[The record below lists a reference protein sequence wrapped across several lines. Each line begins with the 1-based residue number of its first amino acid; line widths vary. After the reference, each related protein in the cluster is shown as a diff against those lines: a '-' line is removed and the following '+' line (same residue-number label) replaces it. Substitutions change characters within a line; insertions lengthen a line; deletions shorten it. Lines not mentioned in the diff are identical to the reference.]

1 VGVARNQRTRR
12 DRRIGRGA
20 TMGIEGLSSQYS
32 LEQFYAGLSSDRER
46 AFHKTVRDVTA
57 ALAERFRLRDSL
69 RDVHAAVEQALVA
82 LRKID
87 MAVDGVAES
96 LAPEDACVGVFRR
109 KWFEAAPLTEHVRRV
124 GFFST
129 HPADLLPWVRWF
141 LLVENYH
148 RTDPVH
154 HDRRLDRLRFLKT
167 ENPHAPCITYEDVL
181 LWLEHQLLAHE
192 REPLSVV
199 AQRCAGQLQNRLDET
214 LRPHTTLEAFFFVLL
229 RCHQFCLA
237 ETMTEDDAR
246 RLQTVLGW
254 RRFLSL
260 TDLMLVVIHRVI
272 DREPLPDAVTV
283 LDELMGEGFQI
294 RHASFKDPYEADV
307 VPAED
312 TARFEETTIR
322 LFGSVHELHGSLE
335 RDCAA
340 VFQNWQAHRVKVL
353 NELEEEIRELREMI
367 ASPLPRKHLIGRTI
381 RLFTSWCLAFM
392 KPAKDAREDGPAE
405 DGVKALIDR
414 VRAAFPEGLVKA
426 LVRQRRGYE
435 LTTRKELALRI
446 ERECRLQ
453 WESFRKRPGARA
465 YGEADFRVA
474 ERVRALAAG
483 PAPPE
488 QGGADAAQYDHI
500 LAGLAEQIRRRTVL
514 NEEVLSSSC
523 VELPVFFPTMG
534 TPLEFVENLRDLVPY
549 EELWERAPSVPKGGP
564 DEAMALYERTLA
576 RFAGAFYRYVV
587 AEGKKQ
593 AGRPLELSLSEIA
606 ELAAVMVP
614 PWGALTEGLM
624 RTAVQKF
631 QNRAVPLFRRRK
643 SPICLDE
650 EELGVHLAHFVIREL
665 KADVRQAAE
674 TGTLA
679 AVRKA
684 VTDESLR
691 IVVPNRVRTFASPE
705 KFLLQWAGIFD
716 ARQGLEDLPR
726 ALAGALP
733 GLDCGA
739 CGESR
744 CAAFA
749 QALLQGRRRVRECVH
764 LSPAGQRPIEAMV
777 QEYLSKTSQGNGF
790 GSAYELFQHPALWRR
805 LPKAHPLR
813 RSVVKVLD
821 VGRQEA
827 RRRVMDRAFRSWQ
840 GLDPKPDLYKRPEP
854 EAFYQ
859 ALVETIGYEATER
872 IRPEECRW
880 LSQHG
885 RIRLEKELEKL
896 EKRTDWLTLERL
908 HISGGPLSREADP
921 ESQALRAYES
931 MAYLHQLDADDRR
944 RLLVHRLES
953 FEEGFS
959 QWWNQDLLA
968 MNHPRYRI
976 DNWEEFSKVIKNAYW
991 HQENFPPP
999 RRVAEELLAH
1009 MEQSGEKEVFF
1020 RDVLSSWVQDLSE
1033 PRDSS
1038 RQRQREAAGIDRRD
1052 IESLSDLRRILARLC
1067 RETRPEAEK
1076 ADFFPSTPS
1085 PARRRIDAVWRAF
1098 QLSPVLFAPN
1108 FSLSDSELTDL
1119 ERRHVRDR
1127 LEGQLPADFSQVPST
1142 AGGLEALV
1150 LGLIGAILEQQDRQR
1165 RLAVLTEEAA
1175 RSEQAEK
1182 LPAEAVRAW
1191 IFEALEADKAPR
1203 QILEK
1208 LLGWFHQAPRWKD
1221 RILVDAL
1228 QKMVSLARWRNLL
1241 ETFPGVV
1248 LEGIPVEEAESYARM
1263 FPRWMERVGEAV
1275 GRLRDFDRERLLHYL
1290 FVLAK
1295 REGDL
1300 DVITALL
1307 REIRETSDVIEAAWL
1322 QFTNDRLTEALPA
1335 PPAKG
1340 LGARYGLLAN
1350 RLKDVAPVHRSLVE
1364 GLSRSE
1370 KPDVAAAVRELQ
1382 LYMRFHMVRD
1392 EAEGMDADA
1401 CFETFWEEG
1410 YNLDGLDREALRHAF
1425 LGEWKNRERW
1435 RKDRVWIMT
1444 MAVARRLASQ
1454 SHELYEADRAFAK
1467 IRQGLLKEDGPEEGR
1482 DVCRRRGIAL
1492 GTVKE
1497 AMYRELSE
1505 LLEKERMD
1513 SFRTRIRQ
1521 IVHEL
1526 DRKRLRIVQS
1536 WFSGSIDRYSVFHV
1550 LRQYQKRAEPP
1561 SDDDFREFFME
1572 QWFQRVDRLRESD
1585 REDRHDRIR
1594 EVDEGFHAVLGVSPL
1609 ALEKEAEKEAAEAWN
1624 AWVREAE
1631 GEIRRRLIVHEASPG
1646 PL

>member
-1 VGVARNQRTRR
+1 MGV
-12 DRRIGRGA
+12 
-20 TMGIEGLSSQYS
+20 EGLSSQYS
-32 LEQFYAGLSSDRER
+32 LEQFYAGLSSDRHR
-46 AFHKTVRDVTA
+46 AFHKTVRNVTA
-57 ALAERFRLRDSL
+57 ALAERFRFRDAL
-69 RDVHAAVEQALVA
+69 RDVHAAVEQAVA
-82 LRKID
+82 SLRKID
-87 MAVDGVAES
+87 MALDG
-96 LAPEDACVGVFRR
+96 APETLTLEDACVGVFRR
-109 KWFEAAPLTEHVRRV
+109 KWFEAAPLTEHARRV

-129 HPADLLPWVRWF
+129 HPTDLLPWVRWF

-167 ENPHAPCITYEDVL
+167 ENPHAPCVTHEDVL
-181 LWLEHQLLAHE
+181 LWLEHQLLIHE
-192 REPLSVV
+192 RDPLSSV
-199 AQRCAGQLQNRLDET
+199 AQRCAGQLHNRLDET
-214 LRPHTTLEAFFFVLL
+214 LRPHTALEAFFFVLL

-283 LDELMGEGFQI
+283 LDELMAEGFQI

-312 TARFEETTIR
+312 TARFEEATIR
-322 LFGSVHELHGSLE
+322 LFGSVHELNGTLE

-340 VFQNWQAHRVKVL
+340 VFQNWQARRGKVL
-353 NELEEEIRELREMI
+353 DELEEEIRELREMI
-367 ASPLPRKHLIGRTI
+367 ANPLPRKHLIGRTI
-381 RLFTSWCLAFM
+381 RLFTSWCLAFV
-392 KPAKDAREDGPAE
+392 KPPKEAGENTLADEGL
-405 DGVKALIDR
+405 KALIDR
-414 VRAAFPEGLVKA
+414 VRAAFPEGLVTA

-435 LTTRKELALRI
+435 LTTRKELALHI

-453 WESFRKRPGARA
+453 WESFRKRPGSRA

-488 QGGADAAQYDHI
+488 QGDAHTAQYDQM
-500 LAGLAEQIRRRTVL
+500 LAGLAEQIRRRAVS
-514 NEEVLSSSC
+514 NEEASSSC
-523 VELPVFFPTMG
+523 LGSPVFFPIMG
-534 TPLEFVENLRDLVPY
+534 TPLEFVENLRNLVPL
-549 EELWERAPSVPKGGP
+549 EALWDWDPWGQKGGSH
-564 DEAMALYERTLA
+564 EAVALYEKTLA
-576 RFAGAFYRYVV
+576 RFAGAFYRFVV

-593 AGRPLELSLSEIA
+593 AGRPLELSLREIP
-606 ELAAVMVP
+606 ELVAVMMP
-614 PWGALTEGLM
+614 PWDVLTEDLM

-643 SPICLDE
+643 NPICLDE
-650 EELGVHLAHFVIREL
+650 EELGVHLAHFLVRDL
-665 KADVRQAAE
+665 KADVKQAAE
-674 TGTLA
+674 TGLLA
-679 AVRKA
+679 EVRKA
-684 VTDESLR
+684 LTDEAYR
-691 IVVPNRVRTFASPE
+691 VVVPGRVRTFASPE
-705 KFLLQWAGIFD
+705 RFLLQWAGIFD
-716 ARQGLEDLPR
+716 SPQGSDTLSR
-726 ALAGALP
+726 AVVGALP

-739 CGESR
+739 CGEGR

-749 QALLQGRRRVRECVH
+749 QGLLQGRRRVRECVH
-764 LSPAGQRPIEAMV
+764 LSPAGQRHIETVV
-777 QEYLSKTSQGNGF
+777 QEHLSKSAQGNVF
-790 GSAYELFQHPALWRR
+790 GSAYELFQDPPLWRR

-813 RSVVKVLD
+813 RSVVRVLD

-827 RRRVMDRAFRSWQ
+827 RRRVMDRAFQRWQ
-840 GLDPKPDLYKRPEP
+840 GLHPKPDLYKRPDP

-872 IRPEECRW
+872 IRPEERRW

-896 EKRTDWLTLERL
+896 EKRADWLTLERL
-908 HISGGPLSREADP
+908 QIAGGPSSREADP
-921 ESQALRAYES
+921 ESQALRAYEA
-931 MAYLHQLDADDRR
+931 MIYLHQLDGEDRR

-991 HQENFPPP
+991 HQESFPPP
-999 RRVAEELLAH
+999 RRVAEELLEH

-1020 RDVLSSWVQDLSE
+1020 RDVLSSWVQDLWK
-1033 PRDSS
+1033 PRGAFQQKE
-1038 RQRQREAAGIDRRD
+1038 RNAAEIDRRD
-1052 IESLSDLRRILARLC
+1052 MENLSDLRRILTRLC
-1067 RETRPEAEK
+1067 RDTKLEVEK
-1076 ADFFPSTPS
+1076 ADFS
-1085 PARRRIDAVWRAF
+1085 PWSAGRARPRVDAVWKAF
-1098 QLSPVLFAPN
+1098 QQLPVTFSPS
-1108 FSLSDSELTDL
+1108 FSLSDGELTDL
-1119 ERRHVRDR
+1119 ERRHVQDR
-1127 LEGQLPADFSQVPST
+1127 LGGQFPPDFSQVPT
-1142 AGGLEALV
+1142 MAGGLEALV
-1150 LGLIGAILEQQDRQR
+1150 LGLIGAILEQQDHQR
-1165 RLAVLTEEAA
+1165 RLAALTEQAV

-1191 IFEALEADKAPR
+1191 IFEALEAANEPR

-1221 RILVDAL
+1221 RILVDTL
-1228 QKMVSLARWRNLL
+1228 QKMVSLVRWRNLL

-1248 LEGIPVEEAESYARM
+1248 LEGISAEEAESYART

-1275 GRLRDFDRERLLHYL
+1275 GRLKDFDRERLLHYL

-1350 RLKDVAPVHRSLVE
+1350 RLKDLAPVHRSLVE

-1392 EAEGMDADA
+1392 EAEAMDADA
-1401 CFETFWEEG
+1401 CFEAFWEEG
-1410 YNLDGLDREALRHAF
+1410 YNLDGLDKEALRQAF

-1454 SHELYEADRAFAK
+1454 SHELYEADKAFAK
-1467 IRQGLLKEDGPEEGR
+1467 IRQGLLKEEGPEEGR
-1482 DVCRRRGIAL
+1482 EVCRRRGIAL

-1505 LLEKERMD
+1505 LLERERMD

-1526 DRKRLRIVQS
+1526 DRKRLRIVQA

-1550 LRQYQKRAEPP
+1550 LRQYQKRVDPP
-1561 SDDDFREFFME
+1561 SDEDFREFFME

-1585 REDRHDRIR
+1585 REDRHERIR

-1609 ALEKEAEKEAAEAWN
+1609 ALEKEAEKEAAEVWN
-1624 AWVREAE
+1624 AWVREVE
-1631 GEIRRRLIVHEASPG
+1631 GEIRRRLIVDEAPTA

>member
-1 VGVARNQRTRR
+1 
-12 DRRIGRGA
+12 
-20 TMGIEGLSSQYS
+20 MGMEGLSSQYS
-32 LEQFYAGLSSDRER
+32 LERFYAGISSDRER
-46 AFHKTVRDVTA
+46 AFHETVRDITA
-57 ALAERFRLRDSL
+57 ALTQRFCIRDAL
-69 RDVHAAVEQALVA
+69 GDMRAAVEQALA
-82 LRKID
+82 SLRQID
-87 MAVDGVAES
+87 MAWDGGAETS
-96 LAPEDACVGVFRR
+96 APEEACLALFRS
-109 KWFEAAPLTEHVRRV
+109 KWFHAAPFEVHARRV
-124 GFFST
+124 GFFAT
-129 HPADLLPWVRWF
+129 RPEDLLPWVRWF
-141 LLVENYH
+141 LFVENYH
-148 RTDPVH
+148 RTDPIH

-167 ENPHAPCITYEDVL
+167 ENPHAPCVTPEDVL
-181 LWLEHQLLAHE
+181 LWLEHQLLVHE
-192 REPLSVV
+192 RDPLSAV
-199 AQRCAGQLQNRLDET
+199 AQRCAEQLQNRLDET
-214 LRPHTTLEAFFFVLL
+214 LKPPTTLEAFFFVLL

-237 ETMTEDDAR
+237 ETMSEEDGR

-283 LDELMGEGFQI
+283 LDELMAEGFQI

-312 TARFEETTIR
+312 TARFDEATIR
-322 LFGSVHELHGSLE
+322 LFAAVHELHGILE

-340 VFQNWQAHRVKVL
+340 VFREWQGRRVKIL
-353 NELEEEIRELREMI
+353 DELEEEILELRQMI
-367 ASPLPRKHLIGRTI
+367 ADPLPRKHLIGHSV

-392 KPAKDAREDGPAE
+392 KAGDGTRENPPAE
-405 DGVKALIDR
+405 ESLRALVDR
-414 VRAAFPEGLVKA
+414 VRAAFPEKLVKA

-435 LTTRKELALRI
+435 LFTRKDLTLRI

-453 WESFRKRPGARA
+453 WESFLKQPGSRA

-474 ERVRALAAG
+474 ERVRALASG

-488 QGGADAAQYDHI
+488 QGGADADRYDGI
-500 LAGLAEQIRRRTVL
+500 LARLAHSIRRRKVCD
-514 NEEVLSSSC
+514 EAAASSSC
-523 VELPVFFPTMG
+523 LGSPVFFPTMG

-549 EELWERAPSVPKGGP
+549 DEFLSRVSSAPKESP
-564 DEAMALYERTLA
+564 DEAAALYERTLA
-576 RFAGAFYRYVV
+576 RLAGAFYRLVV
-587 AEGKKQ
+587 AERKQ
-593 AGRPLELSLSEIA
+593 EAGLALELSLSEIPD
-606 ELAAVMVP
+606 LAAVMVP
-614 PWGALTEGLM
+614 PWGALTEGLL
-624 RTAVQKF
+624 RSAVQKF

-643 SPICLDE
+643 NPICLDE

-665 KADVRQAAE
+665 KADVKQAAE
-674 TGTLA
+674 TGTLG

-684 VTDESLR
+684 VTEEALR
-691 IVVPNRVRTFASPE
+691 VVVPDRVRTLTSPDG
-705 KFLLQWAGIFD
+705 FLLQWAGILD
-716 ARQGLEDLPR
+716 SRDGSEDL
-726 ALAGALP
+726 LKTVAGLLP

-749 QALLQGRRRVRECVH
+749 RGLLQGRRRVRECVH
-764 LSPAGQRPIEAMV
+764 LSPAGQRHIEAMV
-777 QEYLSKTSQGNGF
+777 QEHLDRASRGKGV
-790 GSAYELFQHPALWRR
+790 GSAYELFRNRALWRR

-821 VGRQEA
+821 VGRQEE
-827 RRRVMDRAFRSWQ
+827 RRRVMDRAFQMWQ
-840 GLDPKPDLYKRPEP
+840 GLHPKPDVYKRPDP

-872 IRPEECRW
+872 IRPEERRW
-880 LSQHG
+880 LAQHG
-885 RIRLEKELEKL
+885 RIRLEKEMERL

-908 HISGGPLSREADP
+908 RISGGPSSLEADP
-921 ESQALRAYES
+921 ESRALRAYES
-931 MAYLHQLDADDRR
+931 VAYLYQLEADDRR

-953 FEEGFS
+953 LEEGFS

-999 RRVAEELLAH
+999 RRVATELLEH
-1009 MEQSGEKEVFF
+1009 LEQSGEKEVLF
-1020 RDVLSSWVQDLSE
+1020 RDVLSSWVQDFQGSG
-1033 PRDSS
+1033 DSF
-1038 RQRQREAAGIDRRD
+1038 RQGGREATGTALRA
-1052 IESLSDLRRILARLC
+1052 IESVSDLRRILARLC
-1067 RETRPEAEK
+1067 RETKPATEK
-1076 ADFFPSTPS
+1076 ADFSSYAPGRG
-1085 PARRRIDAVWRAF
+1085 RRRLEAVYKAF
-1098 QLSPVLFAPN
+1098 QGSPVTFAPT
-1108 FSLSDSELTDL
+1108 FSLSDGECTDL
-1119 ERRHVRDR
+1119 EKQHVRER
-1127 LEGQLPADFSQVPST
+1127 LGGQPPAEFSQVPSIP
-1142 AGGLEALV
+1142 GGLEALV
-1150 LGLIGAILEQQDRQR
+1150 LGLISALLEQQDHQR
-1165 RLAVLTEEAA
+1165 RLAALTEEAV
-1175 RSEQAEK
+1175 RSQHAEK

-1191 IFEALEADKAPR
+1191 IFEALEAGEEPR
-1203 QILEK
+1203 RILEK
-1208 LLGWFHQAPRWKD
+1208 LLGWFHGAPLWKD

-1248 LEGIPVEEAESYARM
+1248 LEGIPAEERHRYERT
-1263 FPRWMERVGEAV
+1263 FPRWMERVAEAV

-1300 DVITALL
+1300 AVITALL

-1350 RLKDVAPVHRSLVE
+1350 RLKDLEPVRRGLTE
-1364 GLSRSE
+1364 GLSRNE

-1382 LYMRFHMVRD
+1382 LYMRFHVVRD
-1392 EAEGMDADA
+1392 EAEAMEADA
-1401 CFETFWEEG
+1401 CFEAFWEEG
-1410 YNLDGLDREALRHAF
+1410 YNLEGLDKETLRRAF
-1425 LGEWKNRERW
+1425 LTEWKNRERW

-1454 SHELYEADRAFAK
+1454 SHELYEADKAFAK
-1467 IRQGLLKEDGPEEGR
+1467 MRQSLLKEEGPEEGW

-1505 LLEKERMD
+1505 LLERERMD

-1526 DRKRLRIVQS
+1526 DRKRLRIVQA

-1550 LRQYQKRAEPP
+1550 LRQYQKRTDSP
-1561 SDDDFREFFME
+1561 SDVDFREFFME

-1594 EVDEGFHAVLGVSPL
+1594 EVDEGFQALLGVSPL
-1609 ALEKEAEKEAAEAWN
+1609 ALEKEAEKEAAEVWN

-1631 GEIRRRLIVHEASPG
+1631 GEIRRRLIVDGAPPM

>member
-1 VGVARNQRTRR
+1 
-12 DRRIGRGA
+12 
-20 TMGIEGLSSQYS
+20 MEGLSSQYS
-32 LEQFYAGLSSDRER
+32 LEQFYAELSTDQER
-46 AFHKTVRDVTA
+46 AFHKTARDVTA
-57 ALAERFRLRDSL
+57 ALAERFRFRDAV
-69 RDVHAAVEQALVA
+69 RDVHNAVEQALVA

-87 MAVDGVAES
+87 MAWDS
-96 LAPEDACVGVFRR
+96 APEGACLRVFRR
-109 KWFEAAPLTEHVRRV
+109 KWFEAAPLVEHVRRV

-129 HPADLLPWVRWF
+129 HPVDLLPWVRWF

-167 ENPHAPCITYEDVL
+167 ENPHAPCISHEDVL
-181 LWLEHQLLAHE
+181 LWLEHQLLVHE
-192 REPLSVV
+192 REPLS
-199 AQRCAGQLQNRLDET
+199 AIAEKCAEQLRNRLDET
-214 LRPHTTLEAFFFVLL
+214 LRPHTALDAFFFVLL

-260 TDLMLVVIHRVI
+260 TDLMLVVIHRVL

-283 LDELMGEGFQI
+283 LDELMADGFQI

-307 VPAED
+307 VAAED
-312 TARFEETTIR
+312 TARFDETTIR
-322 LFGSVHELHGSLE
+322 LFASVDKLHGILE

-340 VFQNWQAHRVKVL
+340 VFQEWQARRGKVL
-353 NELEEEIRELREMI
+353 DELEEEICELREMI
-367 ASPLPRKHLIGRTI
+367 ANPLPRKHLIGRTI
-381 RLFTSWCLAFM
+381 RLLTSWCLAHG
-392 KPAKDAREDGPAE
+392 KPGDEAWENMSSEEGLR
-405 DGVKALIDR
+405 ALVDR
-414 VRAAFPEGLVKA
+414 VRASFPEGVLKA

-453 WESFRKRPGARA
+453 WESFRKEPGSRA
-465 YGEADFRVA
+465 YGEVDFRIA
-474 ERVRALAAG
+474 ERVRALASG
-483 PAPPE
+483 PVPPE
-488 QGGADAAQYDHI
+488 KGDADALKVET
-500 LAGLAEQIRRRTVL
+500 LAGLADLIRRRKISDEAV
-514 NEEVLSSSC
+514 SSSLC
-523 VELPVFFPTMG
+523 LGLDVFFPTMG
-534 TPLEFVENLRDLVPY
+534 TPLEFVESLRDLVPY
-549 EELWERAPSVPKGGP
+549 EELCNRAPSAQKGGP
-564 DEAMALYERTLA
+564 EEAVALYERTLA
-576 RFAGAFYRYVV
+576 RFAGAFYRFVV
-587 AEGKKQ
+587 AQGKKE
-593 AGRPLELSLSEIA
+593 AGLPLELSLSEIP

-614 PWGALTEGLM
+614 PWGALTEGLL
-624 RTAVQKF
+624 RSAVRKF
-631 QNRAVPLFRRRK
+631 QHQSAPLYRRRK
-643 SPICLDE
+643 NPICLDE
-650 EELGVHLAHFVIREL
+650 EEFGVHLAHFVMCEL
-665 KADVRQAAE
+665 KADVKHSAE

-684 VTDESLR
+684 VTEEALR
-691 IVVPNRVRTFASPE
+691 VVVPDRVRTLTSPE
-705 KFLLQWAGIFD
+705 RFLLQWAGILD
-716 ARQGLEDLPR
+716 SRQGAEELQR
-726 ALAGALP
+726 AVAGALP

-744 CAAFA
+744 CASFA
-749 QALLQGRRRVRECVH
+749 QGLLQGRRRIRECVH
-764 LSPAGQRPIEAMV
+764 LSPAGQRHIEAMV
-777 QEYLSKTSQGNGF
+777 QEHLSKVSRGNGV
-790 GSAYELFQHPALWRR
+790 GSAYELFRNPALWRR
-805 LPKAHPLR
+805 LPKADPLR
-813 RSVVKVLD
+813 RSVVKVVD
-821 VGRQEA
+821 VGRQEE
-827 RRRVMDRAFRSWQ
+827 RRRVMDHAFRSWQ
-840 GLDPKPDLYKRPEP
+840 GLDSKPDVYKRPDP

-872 IRPEECRW
+872 IRPEERRW
-880 LSQHG
+880 LAEHG

-908 HISGGPLSREADP
+908 LISGGPSSLEADP
-921 ESQALRAYES
+921 ETQALRAYEA
-931 MAYLHQLDADDRR
+931 MAYLHQLHEDDRR

-959 QWWNQDLLA
+959 QWWNQDLLT

-976 DNWEEFSKVIKNAYW
+976 DNWEEFSKVIKNAFW

-999 RRVAEELLAH
+999 RRVAEELLEH

-1020 RDVLSSWVQDLSE
+1020 RDVLSSWVQDFRGAGDLF
-1033 PRDSS
+1033 PQGRRD
-1038 RQRQREAAGIDRRD
+1038 EAGTDRRE
-1052 IESLSDLRRILARLC
+1052 IENLSDLRRILARLC
-1067 RETRPEAEK
+1067 RDTRPAAEK
-1076 ADFFPSTPS
+1076 ADFSASVPGST
-1085 PARRRIDAVWRAF
+1085 RRRIDAVWKAF
-1098 QLSPVLFAPN
+1098 QKSPVTFAAT
-1108 FSLSDSELTDL
+1108 FSLSDGDFTDL
-1119 ERRHVRDR
+1119 EKQHVRDR
-1127 LEGQLPADFSQVPST
+1127 LGGQLPADLSLVPSM

-1150 LGLIGAILEQQDRQR
+1150 LGLIGALLEQQDHQR
-1165 RLAVLTEEAA
+1165 RLAALTEEAV
-1175 RSEQAEK
+1175 RCEQAEK
-1182 LPAEAVRAW
+1182 LPQEAVRAW
-1191 IFEALEADKAPR
+1191 IFEALEAGHEPR

-1208 LLGWFHQAPRWKD
+1208 VLGWFHQFPLWKD

-1228 QKMVSLARWRNLL
+1228 QKMVSLTRWRNLL

-1248 LEGIPVEEAESYARM
+1248 LEGIPAEVRESYART
-1263 FPRWMERVGEAV
+1263 FSRWMERVAEAV
-1275 GRLRDFDRERLLHYL
+1275 GRLGDFDRERLLYYL

-1322 QFTNDRLTEALPA
+1322 QFTNDRLTEVLPA
-1335 PPAKG
+1335 PPTKG
-1340 LGARYGLLAN
+1340 LEARYSLLIN
-1350 RLKDVAPVHRSLVE
+1350 RLKDLEPVCRGLMQ

-1392 EAEGMDADA
+1392 EAEAMDADA

-1410 YNLDGLDREALRHAF
+1410 YNLEGLDKETLRQAF
-1425 LGEWKNRERW
+1425 LAEWKNRERW
-1435 RKDRVWIMT
+1435 RKDRVWLMT

-1454 SHELYEADRAFAK
+1454 SHELYEADKAFAK
-1467 IRQGLLKEDGPEEGR
+1467 MRQGLLKEDGPEEGR

-1505 LLEKERMD
+1505 LLERERMD

-1521 IVHEL
+1521 IVHQL
-1526 DRKRLRIVQS
+1526 DRKRLRIVQA

-1572 QWFQRVDRLRESD
+1572 QWFRRVDRLRESD
-1585 REDRHDRIR
+1585 RADRDDRIR
-1594 EVDEGFHAVLGVSPL
+1594 EVDEGFHALLGVSPL
-1609 ALEKEAEKEAAEAWN
+1609 ALEKEAAKEAAEAWKS
-1624 AWVREAE
+1624 WIRETE
-1631 GEIRRRLIVHEASPG
+1631 EEIRRRLIADEVPTA